1 MRTIR
6 ATRYVTPLRE
16 GGSLPGIVEAD
27 DDGLYVLKFR
37 GAGQGPRALVAELI
51 VGELGRAL
59 GLPIPE
65 IVLVDLDPS
74 LADAEPDQEIQQLIR
89 SSGGVNLGA
98 RLPARFARLL
108 AWRSVRGR
116 RPTSP
121 PTSSGSTPSP
131 RTRTG
136 RRRTRTSSSG
146 TVGRGSSITAPRSTS
161 TTRGRNRLVHAR
173 RRFER
178 IRDHILLP
186 FAGPIAAADAR
197 LSGLVTETLIEALV
211 EAIPDA
217 WLTSI
222 PLGDAAAQRGAYV
235 EYLQARLASP
245 RDFVTEADGA
255 RAA

>member
-27 DDGLYVLKFR
+27 DDGRYVLKFR

-89 SSGGVNLGA
+89 SSGGINLGLDF
-98 RLPARFARLL
+98 LPGSLAYSPAVGPAPSAELAADVVWFDAFATNPDRTAQNPNILV
-108 AWRSVRGR
+108 WHGR
-116 RPTSP
+116 PWLIDHGAALYVHHTWKDP
-121 PTSSGSTPSP
+121 
-131 RTRTG
+131 
-136 RRRTRTSSSG
+136 
-146 TVGRGSSITAPRSTS
+146 AA
-161 TTRGRNRLVHAR
+161 HAR

-186 FAGPIAAADAR
+186 FAGPIAAADSR
-197 LSGLVTETLIEALV
+197 LSPVVTPALLEELVAS
-211 EAIPDA
+211 IPDE
-217 WLTSI
+217 WLTAV
-222 PLGDAAAQRGAYV
+222 PLGDAAMQRRAYV
-235 EYLQARLASP
+235 DYLTARLAQP
-245 RDFVTEADGA
+245 RSFVAEADDA